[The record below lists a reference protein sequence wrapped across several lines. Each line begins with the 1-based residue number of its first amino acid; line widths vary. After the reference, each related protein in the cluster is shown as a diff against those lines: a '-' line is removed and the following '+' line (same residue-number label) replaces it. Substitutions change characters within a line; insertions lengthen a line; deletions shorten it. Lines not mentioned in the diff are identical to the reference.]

1 MRANLVA
8 VQLRASLE
16 DYASGEA
23 FRRRMTGLMEQAERT
38 VDFSLPTI
46 VCFPETVGLWLSF
59 VPEVYDQIRDCTTI
73 QGALVRGI
81 PRNLRRF
88 LGACWRY
95 RTIGVPTIFLETALE
110 AEEIYRETFSGLARR
125 YGCYLQA
132 GTLYVPPIEDEPV
145 KGRHMLGRKVYNTAY
160 LFGPNGLCLQR
171 VPKRN
176 LAPPLEHR
184 FGFTAGAKTDL
195 HPIDTPLGRLGILIC
210 YDGFHESLVEYY
222 DNLGVQ
228 IVLTPSHSD
237 RNWEQPTGFN
247 NAITVGEAWARHG
260 IAPMIQG
267 RLNIR
272 YALVAMMAGRV
283 LDLEGQGCSHIAYN
297 TGEVDAPPQ
306 RFLLAQATSHTGEEI
321 VAATVDL
328 PEQPGS
334 IHAPQASG
342 EPCDGQRGT
351 G

>member
-1 MRANLVA
+1 MRGNLVA

-23 FRRRMTGLMEQAERT
+23 FRSRMTALMERAAKE
-38 VDFSLPTI
+38 VDFDLPSI

-59 VPEVYDQIRDCTTI
+59 VPEVYDQIRDCRTI
-73 QGALVRGI
+73 QQALIRGI

-88 LGACWRY
+88 LRACWRY

-110 AEEIYRETFSGLARR
+110 AEAIYRETFSDLARR

-132 GTLYVPPIEDEPV
+132 GTIYLPLIEDEPV
-145 KGRHMLGRKVYNTAY
+145 KGRHLLGRKVYNTAY

-171 VPKRN
+171 VPKQN
-176 LAPPLEHR
+176 MSPPLEHK
-184 FGFTAGAKTDL
+184 FGFTPGDKTDL
-195 HPIDTPLGRLGILIC
+195 HPIDTPLGRLGILTC
-210 YDGFHESLVEYY
+210 YDGFHQSLVEHY
-222 DNLGVQ
+222 DSLGVQ

-237 RNWEQPTGFN
+237 RDWERPAGFN

-267 RLNIR
+267 RLNVR
-272 YALVAMMAGRV
+272 YAIVAMMAGRV

-297 TGEVDAPPQ
+297 TGEEGAPPE
-306 RFLLAQATSHTGEEI
+306 RFLLAQAASHTSEEI

-328 PEQPGS
+328 PEG
-334 IHAPQASG
+334 
-342 EPCDGQRGT
+342 C
-351 G
+351 